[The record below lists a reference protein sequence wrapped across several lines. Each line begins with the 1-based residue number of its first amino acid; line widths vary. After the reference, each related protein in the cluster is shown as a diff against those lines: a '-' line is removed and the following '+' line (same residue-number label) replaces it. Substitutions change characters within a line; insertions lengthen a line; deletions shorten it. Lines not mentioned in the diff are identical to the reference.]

1 MPSESASVWHVATP
15 TQQGIWIVDRID
27 RLRPTYLIPSVI
39 EFTGPIDHVVLADAV
54 SRALARHP
62 ALRSRFRLETV
73 HRRVEYRTDDEPAEA
88 GFLDAVAEEWT
99 ADELKRLVEV
109 LCYTPFDLGDE
120 PPARAEI
127 IRVGPETTLFVLTV
141 HHIVFDATSRK
152 LLLDEIGL
160 LYRAALAGEEVLLP
174 EPVHPAQVQT
184 PIPEAELA
192 PRIAEA
198 VERLRGAPTTVDLP
212 YDRRPDAELSMIG
225 ADAGTG
231 FDAHVTER
239 VLAASAEAGCTAFM
253 TGVAIL
259 AATLARRG
267 GQRDF
272 LFSVVWPGRDDPVS
286 TQVVG
291 MFMSTLVLRIRLD
304 ERTTWRELLREAR
317 NSGMETFIDADVPL
331 DALAA
336 ELDEGRDVGRLPL
349 TPVLV
354 NLAEV
359 PAPFALAPG
368 VTGRFR
374 PLEPAYSKW
383 DLALFVH
390 VTADARLELTLDYPA
405 DLFTGTTI
413 DGLLLDLRRSVA
425 DLARSPEETVLK
437 PVTETLDLDDPAVR
451 LDLVRGVW
459 SEVLDNK
466 EFGDDVSFFDAGG
479 DSLRLVVLVEKLR
492 EVSGRMVKTV
502 DLFRAGTVR
511 GHAELL
517 VNAEKKQAGGA
528 RGGRER
534 LLGAVRERRAVEPQ
548 S

>member
-1 MPSESASVWHVATP
+1 MPFESTSTWHVATP
-15 TQQGIWIVDRID
+15 TQQGIWILDRID

-39 EFTGPIDHVVLADAV
+39 EFTGLIDHVVLADVV
-54 SRALARHP
+54 SQALARHP
-62 ALRSRFRLETV
+62 ALRSRFRLETT
-73 HRRVEYRTDDEPAEA
+73 HRRVEYRTDAEPAEA

-120 PPARAEI
+120 PPVRAEV

-160 LYRAALAGEEVLLP
+160 RYRAALSGEEVVLP
-174 EPVHPAQVQT
+174 EPVHPAQVQV
-184 PIPEAELA
+184 PIPETEMA
-192 PRIAEA
+192 PRVAEA

-225 ADAGTG
+225 AEARTG
-231 FDAHVTER
+231 FDREVTAR
-239 VLAASAEAGCTAFM
+239 VLAAAAEAGCTAFM

-267 GQRDF
+267 RQRDF

-286 TQVVG
+286 TGIVG
-291 MFMSTLVLRIRLD
+291 MFMSTLVLRVRLD

-331 DALAA
+331 DALAT
-336 ELDEGRDVGRLPL
+336 ELDDERDVGRLPL

-359 PAPFALAPG
+359 PAPVDLTPG
-368 VTGRFR
+368 VVGRFK
-374 PLEPAYSKW
+374 PLEPQYSKW

-390 VTADARLELTLDYPA
+390 ITADSRLELTLDYPA
-405 DLFTGTTI
+405 DLFAGNTI
-413 DGLLLDLRRSVA
+413 DDLLLDLRRSVA

-437 PVTETLDLDDPAVR
+437 PVTEALDLDDPAVR
-451 LDLVRGVW
+451 LELVRGVW

-511 GHAELL
+511 GHSDLL
-517 VNAEKKQAGGA
+517 VNAEKKQAGGD

-548 S
+548 A

>member
-39 EFTGPIDHVVLADAV
+39 EFTGLVDHILLADAV
-54 SRALARHP
+54 GRALARHP

-73 HRRVEYRTDDEPAEA
+73 HRRVEYRTDGEPAEA
-88 GFLDAVAEEWT
+88 GFLDAVAEGWT
-99 ADELKRLVEV
+99 TDELRRLVEV
-109 LCYTPFDLGDE
+109 LCYTPFDLGAE

-127 IRVGPETTLFVLTV
+127 IHVGPETTLFVLTV

-152 LLLDEIGL
+152 LLLDEIGRF
-160 LYRAALAGEEVLLP
+160 YRSALTSEEVLLP
-174 EPVHPAQVQT
+174 EPVHPAQVQM
-184 PIPEAELA
+184 PIPESELA
-192 PRIAEA
+192 PRITEV

-212 YDRRPDAELSMIG
+212 YDRRPDAEFSMIG
-225 ADAGTG
+225 ADARTG
-231 FDAHVTER
+231 FDEKVTEG
-239 VLAASAEAGCTAFM
+239 VMAASAEAGCTAFM

-259 AATLARRG
+259 AAVLARRG
-267 GQRDF
+267 TQRDF

-286 TQVVG
+286 VGVVG
-291 MFMSTLVLRIRLD
+291 MFMSTLVLRVSLD
-304 ERTTWRELLREAR
+304 ETTTWRELLYEAR
-317 NSGMETFIDADVPL
+317 NSSMATFIDADVPL

-336 ELDEGRDVGRLPL
+336 ELDDKREVGRLPL

-359 PAPFALAPG
+359 PAPFDLTPG
-368 VTGRFR
+368 VVGRFK
-374 PLEPAYSKW
+374 PLEPQYSKW

-390 VTADARLELTLDYPA
+390 VADGSRLEFTLDYPA
-405 DLFTGTTI
+405 DLFTDETI
-413 DGLLLDLRRSVA
+413 DGLLFDLRRGVA

-437 PVTETLDLDDPAVR
+437 PATETLDLEDPAVR
-451 LDLVRGVW
+451 LDLVRSVW
-459 SEVLDNK
+459 SEVLYNK

-479 DSLRLVVLVEKLR
+479 DSLRLVVLVEKMR
-492 EVSGRMVKTV
+492 EASGRMVKTV
-502 DLFRAGTVR
+502 DLFRVGTVR

-517 VNAEKKQAGGA
+517 VNAEEKQAGVA

-534 LLGAVRERRAVEPQ
+534 MLGAVRERRAVEPQ
-548 S
+548 A

>member
-39 EFTGPIDHVVLADAV
+39 EFTGPIDHGALADAI

-62 ALRSRFRLETV
+62 ALRSRFRLETT
-73 HRRVEYRTDDEPAEA
+73 HRRVEYRTDGEPAEA
-88 GFLDAVAEEWT
+88 GFLDAVEEDWT
-99 ADELKRLVEV
+99 TDELERLVEV

-120 PPARAEI
+120 PPARAEL
-127 IRVGPETTLFVLTV
+127 IRVGPDTTVFVLTV

-152 LLLDEIGL
+152 ILLDEIGL
-160 LYRAALAGEEVLLP
+160 HYRAALTGEEVVLP
-174 EPVHPAQVQT
+174 EPVHPAQVQV
-184 PIPEAELA
+184 PIPDSELA
-192 PRIAEA
+192 PRIADA

-212 YDRRPDAELSMIG
+212 YDRRPDADLSMIG
-225 ADAGTG
+225 ADARTA
-231 FDAHVTER
+231 FDEEVTAR

-267 GQRDF
+267 AQRDF

-286 TQVVG
+286 AGVVG

-304 ERTTWRELLREAR
+304 ETTTWRELLREAR

-336 ELDEGRDVGRLPL
+336 ELDDERDVGRLPM

-359 PAPFALAPG
+359 PAPFDLAPG
-368 VTGRFR
+368 VVGRFR
-374 PLEPAYSKW
+374 PLEPQYSKW

-390 VTADARLELTLDYPA
+390 VADGSRLELTLDYPA
-405 DLFTGTTI
+405 DLFSDETI
-413 DGLLLDLRRSVA
+413 DGLLLDLRRGVA
-425 DLARSPEETVLK
+425 DLARSPEEPVLK
-437 PVTETLDLDDPAVR
+437 PATEALDLDDPAVR

-511 GHAELL
+511 GHADLL

-528 RGGRER
+528 RGSRER

-548 S
+548 A

>member
-39 EFTGPIDHVVLADAV
+39 EFTGPIDHVALADAV

-62 ALRSRFRLETV
+62 ALRSRFRLETT
-73 HRRVEYRTDDEPAEA
+73 HRRVEYRTDGEPAEA
-88 GFLDAVAEEWT
+88 GFLDAVEEDWT
-99 ADELKRLVEV
+99 TDEVKRLVEV

-120 PPARAEI
+120 PPARAEL
-127 IRVGPETTLFVLTV
+127 IRVGPDTTLFVLTV

-152 LLLDEIGL
+152 LLLDEIGRF
-160 LYRAALAGEEVLLP
+160 YRGALSGEEVVLP
-174 EPVHPAQVQT
+174 EPIHPARVQV
-184 PIPEAELA
+184 PIPETELA
-192 PRIAEA
+192 PRIADA

-212 YDRRPDAELSMIG
+212 YDRLPDPDLSMIG
-225 ADAGTG
+225 AEARTT
-231 FDAHVTER
+231 FDEQVTAR

-286 TQVVG
+286 AGVVG

-304 ERTTWRELLREAR
+304 ETTTWRELLLEAR

-336 ELDEGRDVGRLPL
+336 ELDDERDVGRLPL

-359 PAPFALAPG
+359 PAPFDLAPG

-374 PLEPAYSKW
+374 PLEPQYSKW

-390 VTADARLELTLDYPA
+390 VADGSRLELTLDYPA
-405 DLFTGTTI
+405 DLFTDETI
-413 DGLLLDLRRSVA
+413 DGLLLDLRRGVA
-425 DLARSPEETVLK
+425 DLARSPEEAVLK
-437 PVTETLDLDDPAVR
+437 PATEALDLDDPAVR

-466 EFGDDVSFFDAGG
+466 EFGDDISFFDAGG

-511 GHAELL
+511 GHADLL
-517 VNAEKKQAGGA
+517 VGAEKKQTGGA
-528 RGGRER
+528 RGSRER
-534 LLGAVRERRAVEPQ
+534 LLGAARERRAAETQ
-548 S
+548 A